1 MDELNLDI
9 RNYTIEDL
17 EGLFSLNSFDKYK
30 QEDIEKKES
39 ILINKAITIAN
50 RDTKKQMLDFIKTAK
65 EILIKE
71 KCKSEKSDSNKV
83 MPKQKEDMGYFT
95 GTFNPIEKRI
105 VNKTLCVDT
114 LFRSNYFNTNSSD
127 FVYTLPE
134 PITDVVSIQVAA
146 CEIAY
151 MWHFISEE
159 RQNNK
164 FVITINNAIKGKF
177 ESSGGNI
184 VFIPE
189 PITNLDRFEGPQ
201 KFTITLPN
209 GNYLSDNFVATIN
222 NIFWNTII
230 SDSEIISP
238 SSPQK
243 QTNALSYIRCE
254 ISSIT
259 AQVVFRANNKY
270 DPVHNTMQ
278 PPCPYGGV
286 DLGDKIYDSPNF
298 SFSIDFRNVDKPTRP
313 IYRNL
318 GWNLGFRKEGYYV
331 DSSSVY
337 YYANSQVVLYKP
349 TLDPLNIYGKN
360 SNYITNRAYLQSE
373 SSYGCLHDN
382 YIYLE
387 IDDYHNNFAS
397 DIVVAMDNNSSYL
410 GKNTMARIQLRSNF
424 YTIIV
429 ENGSDKTFKKREYFG
444 PIKLEKLN
452 IRLLDRFGK
461 PLVMNQND
469 YSFILDIK
477 QYK

>member
-1 MDELNLDI
+1 MDDLNLDI

-17 EGLFSLNSFDKYK
+17 EGLFSLNSFDKYR

-39 ILINKAITIAN
+39 DLINKTITIAN

-114 LFRSNYFNTNSSD
+114 LFRTNYFNTNSSD

-134 PITDVVSIQVAA
+134 PITDFLSIQVAS

-151 MWHFISEE
+151 MCHFISEE

-164 FVITINNAIKGKF
+164 FVITINNTIKGEF
-177 ESSGGNI
+177 ALGDGGKI
-184 VFIPE
+184 VFIPMAVGVS
-189 PITNLDRFEGPQ
+189 DRIAGPH
-201 KFTITLPN
+201 KFTITIPD
-209 GNYLSDNFVATIN
+209 GNYLSDNFVTTIN

-230 SDSEIISP
+230 SDSKVE
-238 SSPQK
+238 
-243 QTNALSYIRCE
+243 TNALSYIRCE
-254 ISSIT
+254 ISPTSAHVI
-259 AQVVFRANNKY
+259 FRASNKF
-270 DPVHNTMQ
+270 DPVHNTMV
-278 PPCPYGGV
+278 PPSPFGAIDPL
-286 DLGDKIYDSPNF
+286 DLKYNSPDF
-298 SFSIDFRNVDKPTRP
+298 SFSIDFRNPDNPTRP
-313 IYRNL
+313 MYRNL

-331 DSSSVY
+331 DISNVY
-337 YYANSQVVLYKP
+337 YYANSQIVLYKP
-349 TLDPLNIYGKN
+349 TNYTSSFGPPIEGYGLN
-360 SNYITNRAYLQSE
+360 SNNLVEKAYLRGE

-424 YTIIV
+424 YTIIC